1 MGRLLITLGGVLILV
16 GAIWMFGERFG
27 LGRLPGD
34 ISIRKDNW
42 QIHFP
47 IVTSI
52 IVSVILTAVL
62 WLINHLRR

>member
-1 MGRLLITLGGVLILV
+1 MGRLLIIIGGVLIV
-16 GAIWMFGERFG
+16 AGAIWIFGERFG

-34 ISIRKDNW
+34 ISIHRDNV

-52 IVSVILTAVL
+52 IISVILSAIL
-62 WLINHLRR
+62 WAINYFRR